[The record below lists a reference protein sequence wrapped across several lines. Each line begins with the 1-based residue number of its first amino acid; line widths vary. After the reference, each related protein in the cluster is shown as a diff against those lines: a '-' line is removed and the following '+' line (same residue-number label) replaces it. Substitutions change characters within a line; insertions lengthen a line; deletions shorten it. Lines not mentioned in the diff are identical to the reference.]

1 MTILSCLLGKCF
13 ISAIFWLFKKYYLL
27 GCFISMCFISD
38 WSVKSQIILCPKQI
52 PLNLRTN
59 HFRPVIIRKF
69 RANFQQHFSTVE
81 CTLFFKTEITSVLL
95 GGLVDWGRGIKGV
108 IFSLNLVFI
117 KLYPSTLSSGS
128 SNRSAASCTYILYCK
143 YDQIESSFFSSKL

>member
-1 MTILSCLLGKCF
+1 MGILSCLLGKCF

-59 HFRPVIIRKF
+59 HSRPVIIRKF

-81 CTLFFKTEITSVLL
+81 CTLFFKTEITSVRL

-108 IFSLNLVFI
+108 IFSLNFSFYKVIPF
-117 KLYPSTLSSGS
+117 YP
-128 SNRSAASCTYILYCK
+128 
-143 YDQIESSFFSSKL
+143 FFGVQQ